1 MSEGFLNK
9 LRDQA
14 IQLIAQGKSEY
25 LQGATLEAKQGGYDK
40 MKLGCQ
46 ELVKYARQETS
57 QQLCQIASQ
66 KLNEFT
72 TEMQNMKAYLDNYR
86 ANLQGQ
92 TQLPP
97 QQQQQQQKLAQNPQ
111 GLQQLKG
118 STGQNDIN
126 KSTNQK
132 DGQEQGKQKLLEGQ
146 QALRN
151 NLSTAIVTE
160 KPNVSWD
167 DVAGLENAKNSL
179 KEAIIMPMRFPEL
192 FQGARK
198 PWMGIL
204 LYGPPGTGK
213 TFLAKACA
221 TECEGT
227 FFSVSSADLISKFV
241 GESERLI
248 KELFIMARESKPTII
263 FIDEVDSMTSNRESG
278 SGNEASSRVK
288 TQFLVEMQGVGNNN
302 DSVLVLGAT
311 NLPWALDPAI
321 RRRFEKR
328 IYIPLP
334 DLQGRL
340 QLLKN
345 KMKNTPNNLTLA
357 EFEDIAKMLDG
368 YSGSDMNTLIR
379 DASFE
384 PLRKTE
390 RATHF
395 KYTQT
400 PEGMKYMACSPSDPQ
415 GQQMRMY
422 DIKGGQLYLP
432 QIEYDDF
439 LSVLP
444 KCRPSVSQG
453 DLKKYE
459 DWTAEFG
466 QDG

>member
-1 MSEGFLNK
+1 MSEQYLNK

-14 IQLIAQGKSEY
+14 IQLIVEGKTEY
-25 LQGATLEAKQGGYDK
+25 LKGATLEVKQGGYDK

-46 ELVKYARQETS
+46 ELVKYAKQETS
-57 QQLCQIASQ
+57 PQLLQITSQ

-72 TEMQNMKAYLDNYR
+72 SEMQNMKIYLDNYR
-86 ANLQGQ
+86 ASLQAQ
-92 TQLPP
+92 NPFPIQQQQP
-97 QQQQQQQKLAQNPQ
+97 QQQFSQNPQ
-111 GLQQLKG
+111 PQQQPKTQNGNNGL
-118 STGQNDIN
+118 N
-126 KSTNQK
+126 KSTNQQ
-132 DGQEQGKQKLLEGQ
+132 DDQGKQKLVEGQ

-160 KPNVSWD
+160 KPNVKWD
-167 DVAGLENAKNSL
+167 DVAGLEKAKEAL
-179 KEAIIMPMRFPEL
+179 KEAIITPLRFPEL

-221 TECEGT
+221 TECDGT

-248 KELFIMARESKPTII
+248 KELFNMARESKPTII
-263 FIDEVDSMTSNRESG
+263 FIDEVDSMTGNRESG

-302 DSVLVLGAT
+302 ESVLVLGAT
-311 NLPWALDPAI
+311 NLPWTLDPAI

-334 DLQGRL
+334 EFQGRL

-345 KMKNTPNNLTLA
+345 KMQSTPNNLTPA
-357 EFEDIAKMLDG
+357 EFEDIAKMLEG

-379 DASFE
+379 DACFE
-384 PLRKTE
+384 PLRKSE

-395 KYTQT
+395 KQIQT
-400 PEGMKYMACSPSDPQ
+400 PDGMKFTACSPSDPQ
-415 GQQMRMY
+415 GQQMKMF
-422 DIKGGQLYLP
+422 DIKKGQIHLP
-432 QIEYDDF
+432 NTEYDDF

-466 QDG
+466 QEG